1 MKIFFLG
8 FLFIFCTQK
17 GMSEE
22 PKISEEYP
30 VVILG
35 GGVGALTSALY
46 LSRAG
51 FTPLV
56 ISGPVPGGAITFS
69 SRIQNW
75 PGEKEISGIEL
86 AEKIQRQAQ
95 DNGSIILPE
104 NVLKV
109 DFSKRP
115 FVITTKSPFD
125 EKIREIKAKNCIVAL
140 GSMPNFL
147 GVPGES
153 IYFSRG
159 VYSCATCDGGFYK
172 DKAVVV
178 VGGGDSALT
187 EAQYLANIASKV
199 TLVVRRESL
208 QATDLQR
215 KMEIL
220 SHPKIRVLY
229 STIIEDILGNGQKV
243 SQVRVKDLPTGANY
257 EFAVDAVFLAIG
269 SKPTTDLFQGQL
281 ELDANGYI
289 LLKKGLQTSKDGV
302 YAVGDVCDP
311 EFKQAITAAADGA
324 KAALQLQKNFPD
336 SLHTSKD
343 NKMSPTTAVSSVLSI
358 ASEMAFQ
365 KELKETSSVMF
376 VFFYTSHCMPCKRF
390 SLLYESW
397 ASSYSQK
404 IKFCKVDCHK
414 LGEIAKKYQIQTV
427 PTLVILDKEQRVLWK
442 GVSVN
447 DHKIINALLEREK
460 DNPVLDKKI
469 FNIGQI

>member
-1 MKIFFLG
+1 
-8 FLFIFCTQK
+8 
-17 GMSEE
+17 MSEE
-22 PKISEEYP
+22 LKISEEYP

-75 PGEKEISGIEL
+75 PGEKEISGVEL
-86 AEKIQRQAQ
+86 AEKIQRQVQ

-115 FVITTKSPFD
+115 FVITTKSPYD
-125 EKIREIKAKNCIVAL
+125 EKIREIKAQNCIVAL

-199 TLVVRRESL
+199 TLVVRKESL
-208 QATDLQR
+208 QSTDLQR

-229 STIIEDILGNGQKV
+229 STIIEDVLGNGQKV

-257 EFAVDAVFLAIG
+257 EFSTDAVFLAIG

-289 LLKKGLQTSKDGV
+289 LLKKGLQTSKEGV

-324 KAALQLQKNFPD
+324 KAALQLQKQV
-336 SLHTSKD
+336 SGSVHASKSD
-343 NKMSPTTAVSSVLSI
+343 KMSPAAASSVLSI
-358 ASEMAFQ
+358 TSEKVLE
-365 KELKETSSVMF
+365 KEMKETSSVMF
-376 VFFYTSHCMPCKRF
+376 VFFYTSQCMPCKRF

-404 IKFCKVDCHK
+404 IKFCKIDCHE
-414 LGEIAKKYQIQTV
+414 LREVAKKYQIHSV
-427 PTLVILDKEQRVLWK
+427 PTLVILDKEKRVLWK
-442 GVSVN
+442 GVSIN

-460 DNPVLDKKI
+460 DNPILDKKI
-469 FNIGQI
+469 FNIDRS